1 MDQTKLQE
9 ILQAHKKWLA
19 GDYKEGA
26 RANLRAADLR
36 AADLRGADLRD
47 ADLNGANLNG
57 ANLRDADLRDADLN
71 GANLRDADLHGANL
85 LGADLHGA
93 DLDFSDFPLWC
104 GGLDVHIDDKLASQ
118 LLYHLLRNVAY
129 SKNTGEEL
137 RSLLLT
143 PELIGAANL
152 FHRVDECGKIV
163 VPEVN
168 VNESRA

>member
-26 RANLRAADLR
+26 RANLRAADLL
-36 AADLRGADLRD
+36 A
-47 ADLNGANLNG
+47 
-57 ANLRDADLRDADLN
+57 
-71 GANLRDADLHGANL
+71 
-85 LGADLHGA
+85 ADLHGA